1 MIREARLSHVGSSH
15 RDGES
20 RAFKCHVIDTFSEFL
35 RFWVGAQGKP
45 IEKQIESWASE
56 HMSQWPELLE
66 KQQGDYS
73 SQNVDWRQ
81 IAREKVFPFLAER
94 LPAMREAHK
103 NLLALC
109 APVYSKAREVLR
121 FESDVIIVIYVGI
134 GCGAGWVT
142 PYRGSP
148 AILFGLENIAE
159 CGWSGMQAITS
170 MVAHEIGHLV
180 HDHWRE
186 EHGMS
191 RASGPW
197 WRLCSEG
204 FAQRC
209 EHLILGKDTWHES
222 FGINEDDWI
231 GWCQDHIGWLA
242 AEFLRVVDAGE
253 SVRPFFGSW
262 YDIRG
267 RKQCGYFLGHELIKE
282 LVADM
287 GLREIALLDDVDKR
301 FGSILQE
308 IARRGA

>member
-1 MIREARLSHVGSSH
+1 MIQEARFSHVGPSH

-20 RAFKCHVIDTFSEFL
+20 GAFKYHVIDTFSEFL
-35 RFWVGAQGKP
+35 RFWVRAQGKP
-45 IEKQIESWASE
+45 IEAQIEGWASE
-56 HMSQWPELLE
+56 YMSQWPELLE

-73 SQNVDWRQ
+73 SQNGDWRQ
-81 IAREKVFPFLAER
+81 IAREKVFQFLAER

-142 PYRGSP
+142 PFRGSP

-159 CGWSGMQAITS
+159 CGWSGTQAITG
-170 MVAHEIGHLV
+170 MVAHEIGHLA
-180 HDHWRE
+180 HDYWRE
-186 EHGMS
+186 Q
-191 RASGPW
+191 SGKACGSGAW
-197 WRLCSEG
+197 WQLYSEG

-222 FGINEDDWI
+222 VGINEDDWI
-231 GWCQDHIGWLA
+231 DWCQDHIGWLA
-242 AEFLRVVDAGE
+242 TEFLRVVDAGE

-282 LVADM
+282 LGTDM
-287 GLREIALLDDVDKR
+287 GLREIALLNNAEKR
-301 FGSILQE
+301 CRLILQE
-308 IARRGA
+308 MARRGA